1 MPALQRSA
9 TPHRQTH
16 TSREP
21 WNKNHA
27 ITCQLFLLA
36 NPKKNAPFGRFWVSK
51 WDRFCGPELGPA
63 RPQKGSFF
71 GSQKWAPMNAA
82 LLKGF
87 GKPGARI
94 SKPGPQKWSPK
105 TGPKIGPIIFAPQQ
119 QAVSKKSTRRNIC
132 TKLLC
137 TRMAL
142 NSQLHKGFQIKA

>member
-27 ITCQLFLLA
+27 IICQLFLLA
-36 NPKKNAPFGRFWVSK
+36 NPKKMLLSGGFGFQNGTVFGVLNWGLLGLK
-51 WDRFCGPELGPA
+51 KGLFLGP
-63 RPQKGSFF
+63 K
-71 GSQKWAPMNAA
+71 KWAPMNAA
-82 LLKGF
+82 LLKGL

-94 SKPGPQKWSPK
+94 SKPGPKKWSPK

-119 QAVSKKSTRRNIC
+119 QAVSKKSTRRNIY

-137 TRMAL
+137 ARMAL
-142 NSQLHKGFQIKA
+142 NSRLHKGFQIKT